1 MVGPSFMSSS
11 RVRGP
16 RSTVLL
22 EPNLESNLET
32 SFLLEPGPSYLAI
45 LNRSKFSYM
54 INIILN
60 IRMEVKALFFRQAV
74 TFNGC
79 IIFCCCCR
87 STNKVRG

>member
-1 MVGPSFMSSS
+1 MLGPSFMSNS

-22 EPNLESNLET
+22 EANLESNLET

-60 IRMEVKALFFRQAV
+60 RRMGVKALFFKQVA
-74 TFNGC
+74 TFKWLYN
-79 IIFCCCCR
+79 FLLLL
-87 STNKVRG
+87 

>member
-1 MVGPSFMSSS
+1 MVGLSFVSSS

-16 RSTVLL
+16 RSTILL

-54 INIILN
+54 INIIS
-60 IRMEVKALFFRQAV
+60 KHK
-74 TFNGC
+74 NGSQGL
-79 IIFCCCCR
+79 IFEA
-87 STNKVRG
+87 SGYI